1 MTLADLERVAPAF
14 LPHRSETARPIDWDL
29 LHGRLGTV
37 LPADYR
43 EYCSYYPP
51 LSIDDFMSLLV
62 VRPGRE
68 ERWVAMQAEEL
79 DVVKSLDDDEMP
91 EHYTF
96 HPDPGGLLLWGTSNE
111 GDMFFWRNSGS
122 DPDQWPA
129 VVFTRNSDWW
139 EHEGGALS
147 LVVGLIDGSVEHWG
161 LPPQPG
167 PNPTV
172 TA

>member
-1 MTLADLERVAPAF
+1 MKLADLERVAPAF
-14 LPHRSETARPIDWDL
+14 LPHRSETVRPIDWDL

-51 LSIDDFMSLLV
+51 LTIDDFMNLLV

-68 ERWVAMQAEEL
+68 ERWVEMQAEEL
-79 DVVKSLDDDEMP
+79 DVVESLDDDDRP

-96 HPDPGGLLLWGTSNE
+96 HPDPGGLLLWGASNE
-111 GDMFFWRNSGS
+111 GDMFFWRKSGP

-129 VVFTRNSDWW
+129 VVFTRNRDWW